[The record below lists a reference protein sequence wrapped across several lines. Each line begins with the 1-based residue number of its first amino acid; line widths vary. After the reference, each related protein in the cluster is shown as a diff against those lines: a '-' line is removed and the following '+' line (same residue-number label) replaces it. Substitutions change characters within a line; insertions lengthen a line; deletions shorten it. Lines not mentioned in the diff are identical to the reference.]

1 MPSIEPEPEIS
12 YSVKDLLDTINSKID
27 KLDSKLDLAIK
38 AHEERINAIERRV
51 SVHGGIFKAFGM
63 FAGLMSAIL
72 IWLHR

>member
-1 MPSIEPEPEIS
+1 MQENQEPEIS

-38 AHEERINAIERRV
+38 AHEERIDAIEHRV